1 MSKMISKKLQVVTE
15 NQLLEEVARDLKIDP
30 RDVRRTYDIWI
41 QFLDYIANETDQAT
55 IQIPRLGRMYVS
67 VHKLKRGLYTQRL
80 KKFKEGKLK
89 TIEKV
94 RENSQ
99 YNIHEHNVPIILKYG
114 ISKKNSIPFIL
125 GKSEKTTFYTINE
138 IVNNQTRIFFK
149 EDLEFSD
156 NEKLEKIFYRN
167 LEENEDI

>member
-1 MSKMISKKLQVVTE
+1 MSKEL
-15 NQLLEEVARDLKIDP
+15 NIDIK
-30 RDVRRTYDIWI
+30 DVNRTYDIWL

-67 VHKLKRGLYTQRL
+67 VHKLKRGLYTDRL
-80 KKFKEGKLK
+80 RKFKERKLK

-125 GKSEKTTFYTINE
+125 GQSENTTFYTINE

-149 EDLEFSD
+149 EDLDFSG